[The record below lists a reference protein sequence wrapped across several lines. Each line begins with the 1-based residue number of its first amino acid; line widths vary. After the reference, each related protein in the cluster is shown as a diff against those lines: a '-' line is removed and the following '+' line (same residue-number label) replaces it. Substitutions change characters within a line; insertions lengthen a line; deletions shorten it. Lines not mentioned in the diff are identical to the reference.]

1 MVKKEKTDESWKVN
15 MMSCGTFFFFKMA
28 ETKLLR
34 WIGKIQESK
43 RWETEDIRK
52 RKEQFIEQVS

>member
-1 MVKKEKTDESWKVN
+1 MWDF
-15 MMSCGTFFFFKMA
+15 FFFFKMA

-34 WIGKIQESK
+34 WIEKIQESK